1 MTTRKTVLGSV
12 VGLAAASLVVLGVSA
27 AGCGSEPQFAETP
40 PPDAAPP
47 PPPPPEP
54 QPEAGPPPVTSAPCD
69 PVQLTAMTTMFQ
81 GRAPTEA
88 AKMEPVGGITCGVVA
103 QGAEVSG
110 ETFMLDQG
118 YCYTILGQGMP
129 NVTDV
134 DVRMELDV
142 QGMPPALQAFQIKPV
157 LAVDTSAGVTTA
169 VGGGGNCYKWAFPI
183 SGPVKLVV
191 SAKAGDGPVA
201 AQVYRKKA
209 PL

>member
-1 MTTRKTVLGSV
+1 MKTRTTLLGSV
-12 VGLAAASLVVLGVSA
+12 VGLAVASLVVLGVAA

-40 PPDAAPP
+40 PPPDAAPP
-47 PPPPPEP
+47 PPPPP
-54 QPEAGPPPVTSAPCD
+54 PVADAAPVATTPTPCD

-88 AKMEPVGGITCGVVA
+88 VKMDQVGGIVCGVA
-103 QGAEVSG
+103 GQGMEVTG
-110 ETFMLDQG
+110 ETFMIDQG

-142 QGMPPALQAFQIKPV
+142 QGIPPALQAFQIKPV

-169 VGGGGNCYKWAFPI
+169 VGGGANCYKWTFPI
-183 SGPVKLVV
+183 SAPAKLIVT
-191 SAKAGDGPVA
+191 AKAGEGPVA